1 MSNYGYTRYVLK
13 KRYFSI
19 LGENISVREG
29 HTRVFVY
36 NTNNDT
42 KLRSNNSYDEAIKLL
57 EVRIIHI
64 F

>member
-1 MSNYGYTRYVLK
+1 MDTQEIFKN

-19 LGENISVREG
+19 LGENISVRG